1 MKKFLK
7 LITCLVAAVIVIS
20 ALHVGTNTTTVQA
33 ATKRTSVV
41 ASLLTNKGKVNSADW
56 SVEGDKNNLSISNNG
71 KVFKISGASWPGYR
85 IFPYDSIPGGNGYYV
100 ELDVLKT
107 NESNAKINL
116 SGWVTNWGNGAASN
130 IYVSSIGID
139 PGLGTNYGANG
150 TKDAVWNGTNAFLKG
165 GFRYRFW
172 FRVNP
177 DDATR
182 GDLIVY
188 QKDLSVE
195 NSEFVEGCVLY
206 KLCTIDN
213 SAHYAHLYFEGDLV
227 VDNFAFKK
235 EDGTVIFE
243 NDFSDASI
251 FDMNGIPQSGK
262 MYKSGGEVVNDSY
275 LALNGEERLISALKV
290 EKGEGLSKVFELKT
304 SVKVSSTAGKAGIM
318 LGMKDET
325 AEFGSDK
332 AYTLAFENVSDGT
345 ATTTEM
351 KLISGEKV
359 QSYNLGICLNDDFHE
374 LKASGDSTGKLEVT
388 VSGATNESYVFE
400 NVDFLGYIVLATDK
414 TAGAE
419 IAFTPEFTVDSYTR
433 EVGTGADIANNFN
446 TGYINPS
453 VYENDTHPAVTL
465 GENGKGI
472 VAKDGI
478 LKFDGTSDGTH
489 FAINGIYADFIMQ
502 FDWINYA
509 WGDRPTA
516 EDGTVFRK
524 AKPDDGKTT
533 ELYSPLGIA
542 FGKKTT
548 TGGWADTKLLRFFD
562 SLNLVQFLNNDEG
575 GLAYN
580 ECMGTGFA
588 TPEQVADIKD
598 GKINLYEETVN
609 LKIVALNG
617 NLKVYGVIMKNGV
630 ADGEHKLIAEF
641 PYENCTGYIS
651 ISTGEAAYF
660 GIDNLRITKIDGWT
674 DEQLAAY
681 DNFAQIADE
690 KAPET
695 LTAPVLSVNE
705 KTVSWEAVAN
715 ATGYIVTVNG
725 VAGEKITDT
734 SFVLDKTEVGDYFI
748 TVKALGDGEKYLDS
762 ADSKSVTITIV
773 APAPDSSSG
782 GTSESS
788 SSGEGSEQTEDCS
801 SCGGS
806 MAGSALLCLGLG
818 VAAYAIIKKKNR

>member
-20 ALHVGTNTTTVQA
+20 ALHIGTNTTVQA

-56 SVEGDKNNLSISNNG
+56 SVKGDKNNLSISNNG
-71 KVFKISGASWPGYR
+71 KVFKIIGAKWPGYR
-85 IFPYDSIPGGNGYYV
+85 IFTYDTIPGGNGYFV

-107 NESNAKINL
+107 NEANAKINL

-130 IYVSSIGID
+130 INISALGIEAAA
-139 PGLGTNYGANG
+139 GTNYGAYG
-150 TKDAVWNGTNAFLKG
+150 SGDSVWNGVNSVLKG

-172 FRVNP
+172 FRVSP
-177 DDATR
+177 EDATR
-182 GDLIVY
+182 GDLIIY
-188 QKDLSVE
+188 RKDLSVE
-195 NSEFVEGCVLY
+195 NSDFVEGCVLY
-206 KLCTIDN
+206 KLCRIDD
-213 SAHYAHLYFEGDLV
+213 SAHYAHLYFEGDIV
-227 VDNFAFKK
+227 IDNFAFKK

-251 FDMNGIPQSGK
+251 FELDGIPQSGK
-262 MYKSGGEVVNDSY
+262 MYKNGGEIVNDSY
-275 LALNGEERLISALKV
+275 LALNGEESLVSALKV
-290 EKGEGLSKVFELKT
+290 EKGEGLSKVFDLKT
-304 SVKVSSTAGKAGIM
+304 SIKVSSTAGKAGIM
-318 LGMKDET
+318 LGMKDEN

-332 AYTLAFENVSDGT
+332 ACTLAFENVSDGT
-345 ATTTEM
+345 TTTTEM
-351 KLISGEKV
+351 KILGGETV
-359 QSYNLGICLNDDFHE
+359 QSYNLGICLNDNFHE
-374 LKASGDSTGKLEVT
+374 VRASGDSTGKLTVT
-388 VSGATNESYVFE
+388 VAGAKSESYVFE
-400 NVDFLGYIVLATDK
+400 NVDFLGYIGLATDK

-419 IAFTPEFTVDSYTR
+419 IAFNPEFTVDSYTK
-433 EVGTGADIANNFN
+433 EVGTGADVANNFN

-453 VYENDTHPAVTL
+453 VYENDTHAAVTL
-465 GENGKGI
+465 GNNAKGI
-472 VAKDGI
+472 CAENGI

-509 WGDRPTA
+509 WSKRPTA
-516 EDGTVFRK
+516 EDGTVSRK
-524 AKPDDGKTT
+524 AKPEDGRAT

-542 FGKKTT
+542 FGKKTN
-548 TGGWADTKLLRFFD
+548 TGGWADAKLLRFFD
-562 SLNLVQFLNNDEG
+562 SLNLVQFLNMDEN

-580 ECMGTGFA
+580 ECMGTGFS
-588 TPEQVADIKD
+588 TPEQVSAIKD

-609 LKIVALNG
+609 IKIVALNG
-617 NLKVYGVIMKNGV
+617 NLKVYGVKMDNGV
-630 ADGEHKLIAEF
+630 ADGEHKLLAEF
-641 PYENCTGYIS
+641 AYENCTGYIS
-651 ISTGEAAYF
+651 ISTGEAGYF

-681 DNFAQIADE
+681 DNFAAIADE
-690 KAPET
+690 KAPEA

-705 KTVSWEAVAN
+705 KTVSWTAVAN

-734 SFVLDKTEVGDYFI
+734 SYVLDKTQAGDYVI
-748 TVKALGDGEKYLDS
+748 TVKAIGDGEKYLDS
-762 ADSKSVTITIV
+762 AESESKTITISDSPV
-773 APAPDSSSG
+773 DSSTG
-782 GTSESS
+782 GTSASS
-788 SSGEGSEQTEDCS
+788 PSDNC

-818 VAAYAIIKKKNR
+818 VAAYAIIKKRNR